1 VEVGHLARHDARVDA
16 RLPHARDDVLALRVD
31 RKLRVEAHAVGEF
44 FLLEDDL
51 ERVALG
57 PVKRFQLEDDVP
69 YIATNRR

>member
-1 VEVGHLARHDARVDA
+1 VNAFPFEDLLRGLAHE
-16 RLPHARDDVLALRVD
+16 LLERVD

-51 ERVALG
+51 ERVTLG